1 MEYFTDALKR
11 YADFSDRANRTQF
24 WMYVLVYLIIYVVLS
39 LIDKLLGSVV
49 LALLFS
55 LALLIPSISIGARRL
70 HDIGRS
76 GWWQLIALIPILGA
90 IVLIIFYVLASDDDN
105 QYGPRVA

>member
-1 MEYFTDALKR
+1 MEHFVDALKR
-11 YADFSDRANRTQF
+11 YAEFSGRADRTQY
-24 WMYVLVYLIIYVVLS
+24 WMYVLVYIIIYVVLS

-90 IVLIIFYVLASDDDN
+90 IVLIVFYVQASDDDN

>member
-1 MEYFTDALKR
+1 MEHFIDALKR
-11 YADFSDRANRTQF
+11 YADFSGRADRTQY
-24 WMYVLVYLIIYVVLS
+24 WMFVLFYIIIYVILAV
-39 LIDKLLGSVV
+39 IDSALGTILLG
-49 LALLFS
+49 LIFS

-90 IVLIIFYVLASDDDN
+90 IVLIVFFVQASDDDN